1 MYDNLLPV
9 AEWAAVRVTVMETS
23 GEEDQVL
30 ACLGNIGR
38 WQWRNILITGL
49 FCAPSVWHI
58 MIITFMNA
66 EVVIS
71 PSLQ

>member
-1 MYDNLLPV
+1 MGSD
-9 AEWAAVRVTVMETS
+9 

-30 ACLGNIGR
+30 ACLGDIGR
-38 WQWRNILITGL
+38 WQWKNILITGL

-66 EVVIS
+66 EVF
-71 PSLQ
+71 SLSSQCEV

>member
-1 MYDNLLPV
+1 
-9 AEWAAVRVTVMETS
+9 MES
-23 GEEDQVL
+23 GGEGEDQVL
-30 ACLGNIGR
+30 ACLGDIGR

-66 EVVIS
+66 EVVS
-71 PSLQ
+71 VSLTSAVFSSLS